1 MHKCLEK
8 VFILIENV
16 KVSKLGLQLHLG
28 KTKQEKKTKK
38 NRRLVRKHRDGQDL
52 LKGVARFTEPR
63 KTEMHSAINEGTV
76 EKKNDICQEYF

>member
-1 MHKCLEK
+1 MRKRLEK

-16 KVSKLGLQLHLG
+16 KVSTLGLQLHLG
-28 KTKQEKKTKK
+28 KTKQEKKKLQACEKTQ
-38 NRRLVRKHRDGQDL
+38 RWAGL

-63 KTEMHSAINEGTV
+63 KTEMRSAINEGTV